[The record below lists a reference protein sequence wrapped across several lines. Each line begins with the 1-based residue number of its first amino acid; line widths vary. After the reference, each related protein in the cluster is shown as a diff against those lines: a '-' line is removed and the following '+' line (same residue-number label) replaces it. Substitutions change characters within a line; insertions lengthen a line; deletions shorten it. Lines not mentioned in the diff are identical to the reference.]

1 MRARQAGSSR
11 RAQPHVCLVC
21 SLVAR
26 QARNV
31 LDGAKTTP
39 PPTVAHKA
47 ASGSRKAMASF
58 SLKQPPADN
67 TVVVPKLDSSSTES
81 NMPPPP
87 PRAPNGSTEPVDIPT
102 KNASNDDDA
111 DMMNHCESPPSSY
124 QLKRPGLAAL
134 AAAASPSM
142 EEEHAGRYPS
152 LLGKSFDS
160 SKIAFLI
167 DASQT
172 EATHALPFV
181 EPKTTRRPRSESVDV
196 ATVSRTMEQQGAD
209 YDPTLE
215 SELTREVDPTSSRVE
230 AQGPRAAVAT
240 RRRSASMGAVTTSGS
255 GDLTFSGSGSGSP
268 CDTIEEERVPNDEAM
283 FLMEEETNI

>member
-31 LDGAKTTP
+31 LDGTKSTP

-58 SLKQPPADN
+58 SLKQPPPDN
-67 TVVVPKLDSSSTES
+67 TVVVPKLDSSSPEPD
-81 NMPPPP
+81 MPPPP
-87 PRAPNGSTEPVDIPT
+87 PRAPNGTTEPIDIPT
-102 KNASNDDDA
+102 KNSSNDDDA

-142 EEEHAGRYPS
+142 EEEQAGRYPS
-152 LLGKSFDS
+152 LLGKSLDS
-160 SKIAFLI
+160 SKISFLI

-172 EATHALPFV
+172 E
-181 EPKTTRRPRSESVDV
+181 TTRALSFCRTQKLHEDLVPK
-196 ATVSRTMEQQGAD
+196 VSTSQRYQG
-209 YDPTLE
+209 LCNN
-215 SELTREVDPTSSRVE
+215 RVLI
-230 AQGPRAAVAT
+230 
-240 RRRSASMGAVTTSGS
+240 MI
-255 GDLTFSGSGSGSP
+255 LH
-268 CDTIEEERVPNDEAM
+268 
-283 FLMEEETNI
+283 